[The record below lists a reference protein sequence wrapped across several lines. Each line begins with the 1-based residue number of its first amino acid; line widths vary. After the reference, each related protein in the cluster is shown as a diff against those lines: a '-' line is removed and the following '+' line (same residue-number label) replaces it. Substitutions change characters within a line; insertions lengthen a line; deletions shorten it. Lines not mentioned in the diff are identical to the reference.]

1 MKFNIITVTPDCAA
15 TRLDVLWSD
24 AFDGPASGVLAL
36 RDYPHNMVKGWA
48 HSPEIGARELQ
59 RVGFVE
65 RETWGILVDEETAQK
80 LLGRDQ

>member
-1 MKFNIITVTPDCAA
+1 MKFNIITVTPDCVA

-36 RDYPHNMVKGWA
+36 LDYPHNMVKGWA
-48 HSPEIGARELQ
+48 HSPEIGAKEIQ
-59 RVGFVE
+59 RVRFAE
-65 RETWGILVDEETAQK
+65 SETWGILVDEETAQK